1 VTARHLSRGAALAV
15 CLASGLLRGQLV
27 TDEVPRE
34 RAISTKEEIRRD
46 VDESRFRLG
55 PLRLSPRFSIQN
67 LGYNDN
73 VFGATSADPGSSVSD
88 YTATVSAGVR
98 ATLPLSSKVTLR
110 TDVLPAYIWYA
121 HEVER
126 RSLAGTLSASLFAL
140 FNRLTF
146 EATGFTS
153 RADTVVSSEVAA
165 IQRETVKAGRAD
177 LEIAFLRRLSL
188 IASGDYQQRRYSLG
202 GAEPPSPIDVARND
216 RKEWASRAGLR
227 YRFSELVD
235 VSAGVEVTWT
245 EFYLEEQS
253 RDNTSQA
260 AIVGVH
266 VERPRFVLN
275 LSGAYRKGE
284 ERHGSGFP
292 AYEEPTG
299 SGFASITLVRPLDLE
314 LTGRRRISYSLSA
327 ESPYYF
333 ETRYGAGLKLR
344 IGARVTLGA
353 FGELGTNRYPSF
365 ANTGGVRRTDDAAVY
380 GGTATIVFAR
390 NVSANASFTRSRY
403 DSNIDTFDRRYNQF
417 GVGITVGG
425 DFLR

>member
-1 VTARHLSRGAALAV
+1 MGRWRGAVLSA
-15 CLASGLLRGQLV
+15 CLVSGLLRGQLV

-46 VDESRFRLG
+46 LDESRFRLG

-73 VFGATSADPGSSVSD
+73 VFATSIDRVSD
-88 YTATVSAGVR
+88 YSGTVSAGVR
-98 ATLPLSSKVTLR
+98 ATLPLARKVTLR
-110 TDVLPAYIWYA
+110 ADVVPAYVWYA

-126 RSLAGTLSASLFAL
+126 RDLAGTLGASLFAL

-146 EATGFTS
+146 VATGYAS
-153 RADTVVSSEVAA
+153 RADAVVSSEVAA

-202 GAEPPSPIDVARND
+202 GAEPPFPIDVERND

-227 YRFSELVD
+227 YRISELAD

-245 EFYLEEQS
+245 EFFREEQS
-253 RDNTSQA
+253 RDNTSRA

-266 VERPRFVLN
+266 VERPRFIVN

-299 SGFASITLVRPLDLE
+299 SGYASVTLLRPLDLE
-314 LTGRRRISYSLSA
+314 VSGRRRISYSLSV
-327 ESPYYF
+327 ESPYYV
-333 ETRYGAGLKLR
+333 ETAYRAGLKLR

-353 FGELGTNRYPSF
+353 FGELGANRYPSV
-365 ANTGGVRRTDDAAVY
+365 ASTGGVRRNDDAAVY
-380 GGTATIVFAR
+380 GGTATLVVAR
-390 NVSANASFTRSRY
+390 NVSASAFFTRSRF
-403 DSNIDTFDRRYNQF
+403 DSNIDSFDRVYDQF

>member
-1 VTARHLSRGAALAV
+1 MRRLHGAALAA

-55 PLRLSPRFSIQN
+55 PLRLLPRLSIQN

-73 VFGATSADPGSSVSD
+73 VFGATSADPGSSVAD

-110 TDVLPAYIWYA
+110 ADVLPAYIWYA

-126 RSLAGTLSASLFAL
+126 RSLGGTLGASLFAL

-146 EATGFTS
+146 AATGYAS
-153 RADTVVSSEVAA
+153 RADSVVGSEVAA
-165 IQRETVKAGRAD
+165 IQRETLKAGRAD

-188 IASGDYQQRRYSLG
+188 IASGDYQERRYSLG

-299 SGFASITLVRPLDLE
+299 SGFVSITLVRPLDLE

-327 ESPYYF
+327 ESPYYV
-333 ETRYGAGLKLR
+333 ETAYRAGLRLR

-353 FGELGTNRYPSF
+353 FGELGTNRYPSL
-365 ANTGGVRRTDDAAVY
+365 AATGGVRRSDDERVY
-380 GGTATIVFAR
+380 GGTASIVFAR
-390 NVSANASFTRSRY
+390 NVSGSAFFTRSRY